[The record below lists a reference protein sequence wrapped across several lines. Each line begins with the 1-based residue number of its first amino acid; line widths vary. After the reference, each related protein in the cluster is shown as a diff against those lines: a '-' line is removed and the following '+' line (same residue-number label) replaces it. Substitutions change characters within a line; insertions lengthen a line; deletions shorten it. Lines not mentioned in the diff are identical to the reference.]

1 MAKPLEGYSMKNFEG
16 KMAFVSGAN
25 RGLGLAFVKA
35 LLEAGASKVYAGA
48 RDVSSLKGL
57 EAEFGNKL
65 VAVTL
70 DVTNEVHIA
79 KAAEAVTDL
88 DILVNNAGIATFD
101 SLTQARS
108 NESAKLEMDVNY
120 FGTLN
125 MIRAFSSK
133 LSGGAIVNLSSI
145 AGLVNFP
152 FFSSYSVSK
161 AAVHSLIQGTRAELS
176 KQNTLVVGVYPGPI
190 DTDFAANMPIDKAT
204 PEEVVANVLDGV
216 LNGEEDIFPD
226 GTSQHI
232 CAGLKADAKG
242 IEKHIAS
249 MGA

>member
-1 MAKPLEGYSMKNFEG
+1 MKNFEG
-16 KMAFVSGAN
+16 KVAFVSGAN

-35 LLEAGASKVYAGA
+35 LLKAGAKKVYAGA
-48 RDVSSLKGL
+48 RDSSSLKGL

-70 DVTNEVHIA
+70 DVTNEVQIA
-79 KAAEAVTDL
+79 KAAETVTDL
-88 DILVNNAGIATFD
+88 DILVNNAGISAFD
-101 SLTQARS
+101 SLTQARN

-125 MIRAFSSK
+125 MIRAFSPK

-161 AAVHSLIQGTRAELS
+161 AAVHSLIQGVRAELS
-176 KQNTLVVGVYPGPI
+176 QQNTLVVGVYPGPI

-226 GTSQHI
+226 GTSQQI
-232 CAGLKADAKG
+232 SAGLKADAKG
-242 IEKHIAS
+242 TEKHIAS
-249 MGA
+249 MGV

>member
-1 MAKPLEGYSMKNFEG
+1 MKNFEG
-16 KMAFVSGAN
+16 KIAFVSGAN
-25 RGLGLAFVKA
+25 RGLGLAFVKG

-48 RDVSSLKGL
+48 RDVTSLKAL
-57 EAEFGNKL
+57 KEEFGNQL

-70 DVTNEVHIA
+70 DVTNEDHIA
-79 KAAEAVTDL
+79 KAAELASDI

-101 SLTQARS
+101 SLTHARS

-125 MIRAFSSK
+125 MIRAFSPK
-133 LSGGAIVNLSSI
+133 LAGGAIINLSSI

-161 AAVHSLIQGTRAELS
+161 AAVHSLIQGVRAELS

-190 DTDFAANMPIDKAT
+190 DTDFAANMPIGKTA
-204 PEEVVANVLDGV
+204 PEEVVKHVLEGV
-216 LNGEEDIFPD
+216 VNGIEDIFPD

-232 CAGLKADAKG
+232 SAGLKADAKG
-242 IEKHIAS
+242 TEKHIAS
-249 MGA
+249 MGG